1 MNSLAQGFES
11 IVEGEEVVSL
21 PSSFVKFSSSL
32 GMPVVGLEKE
42 ISSLLKKLNSRK
54 GRGVKEVREKEE
66 IFAFFLFWEGNPKAR
81 EFG

>member
-66 IFAFFLFWEGNPKAR
+66 IFAFFLF
-81 EFG
+81 